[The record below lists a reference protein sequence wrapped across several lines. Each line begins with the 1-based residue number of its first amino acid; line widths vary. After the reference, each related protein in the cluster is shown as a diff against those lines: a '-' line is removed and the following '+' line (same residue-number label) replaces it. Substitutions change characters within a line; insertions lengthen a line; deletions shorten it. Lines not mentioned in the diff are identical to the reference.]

1 MVRTIPLGQAD
12 GVEDR
17 PKAMGLFAR
26 LKTESLVVVPVT
38 SDHFVTAARFA
49 DQYGLGLRAA
59 DSLHIAVAAEHGDLH
74 AGQAPRQSRNSARR
88 QRRAGVIIPRF
99 CFFSGLAGRR

>member
-26 LKTESLVVVPVT
+26 LKTESLVVAPVT
-38 SDHFVTAARFA
+38 RDHFVTAARFA

-59 DSLHIAVAAEHGDLH
+59 DSLHIAVAAEHRATICTPDKRLAKAAIALGV
-74 AGQAPRQSRNSARR
+74 SA
-88 QRRAGVIIPRF
+88 ALV
-99 CFFSGLAGRR
+99 